1 MSREQVKGT
10 LLTVGATAASTALL
24 VGGFVGYNHMQR
36 ATASVDVVD
45 TFNQMEAKKVAAEDV
60 QHGVFSDHCLVATLI
75 GETDLDFTAPG
86 TQTATIGK
94 PASLNGGYVTWV

>member
-36 ATASVDVVD
+36 ATATSDAKPGGSV
-45 TFNQMEAKKVAAEDV
+45 
-60 QHGVFSDHCLVATLI
+60 
-75 GETDLDFTAPG
+75 FTAPR
-86 TQTATIGK
+86 TRSSVSLTI
-94 PASLNGGYVTWV
+94 PISSISLVKLSTRLL